1 MIKNYLKIAWRNI
14 ISHKAHSL
22 INVFGLA
29 LGITCYL
36 LISFWVK
43 DETNKDNFHQNGGLL
58 FTTYY
63 STAADGKVEGIYA
76 SPRKYE
82 NNQASMLLKDAKE
95 VIPDIKH
102 LCFYITGYEL
112 PWGHPETFQVGDK
125 KVKMEGARASE
136 DFFKIFSYPLIEGSA
151 ETALQDMS
159 GIVISRK
166 MSEIFFGSPKEAMGK
181 SLRFENKRDFI
192 VKAVFEDLTANSSL
206 KFDFLLNWDAQE
218 KLLEWA
224 SGNVYTYLQLNEYA
238 DPIKVQRQL
247 NQFLQTR
254 LDRKVG
260 LRFEVG
266 LQRFGDQYLY
276 NHFVNGEPRGGRI
289 EYVRIF
295 NGVAI
300 FILLIACINFM
311 NLATAR
317 SVKRAKE
324 VGLRKVVGSNRIHL
338 IIQFFGESVLFCLLA
353 TLLSLLLLLAAI
365 PAFNY
370 LTEKQI
376 NYPFIQLSFWISL
389 FKLTL
394 VTGLIAGIYPALY
407 LSSLKPV
414 QILKGIFKSQKGTA
428 LFRKGTTIF
437 QFTLSS
443 MLIIA
448 TIIISRQINF
458 IQHSNLGYDRE
469 NLVGI
474 RIEGALATYD
484 KYRLFKERVINMP
497 GIELVDRSSEAPHEM
512 GFEVIDPINWQGRPS
527 SSAVAFKPASVGFDF
542 TKLMKLEIVSGRD
555 FSREVSTDSADAF
568 LVNEEAVKQ
577 MGLKDPIG
585 KWISAW
591 NKRGHIIG
599 ILKDFHTASLRDPIK
614 PVVIDVKEY
623 EYFGFIIVRTK
634 AGQTRNA
641 LASLEKVYS
650 DINPN
655 YPFSYQFV
663 DKEYENL
670 YRSELTMAKL
680 TIVFSGLA
688 IIISCLGL
696 LGLVMFAV
704 DQRVK
709 EIGVRKVLG
718 ASVSG
723 IIHLLSKDFI
733 KLVCI
738 ALLVALPIAY
748 ILMNKWL
755 DNFAYSIE
763 IQWWMFA
770 LTAFF
775 MLVVA
780 LCTISVQAIK
790 AAIAN
795 PVNSLRNE

>member
-1 MIKNYLKIAWRNI
+1 MIRNYLKIAWRNI
-14 ISHKAHSL
+14 VGHKAHSL

-43 DETNKDNFHQNGGLL
+43 DETNKDNFHQNGDLL

-63 STAADGKVEGIYA
+63 STIANGKADGTYA
-76 SPRKYE
+76 SPRKYD
-82 NNQASMLLKDAKE
+82 NNQASMILKDAKE
-95 VIPDIKH
+95 AIPDIKH

-125 KVKMEGARASE
+125 KVKMEGSRASG
-136 DFFKIFSYPLIEGSA
+136 DFFKMFNYPLIEGSA

-159 GIVISRK
+159 GIAISRK
-166 MSEIFFGSPKEAMGK
+166 MAEIFFGSPKEAMGK
-181 SLRFENKRDFI
+181 NLRFENKRDFI
-192 VKAVFEDLTANSSL
+192 VKAVFENLTANSSL
-206 KFDFLLNWDAQE
+206 RFDFLLNWDAQE

-224 SGNVYTYLQLNEYA
+224 SGNVYTYLQLNENA
-238 DPIKVQRQL
+238 NPIKVQRQL
-247 NQFLQTR
+247 NHFLEAR
-254 LDRKVG
+254 LDKKVG
-260 LRFEVG
+260 VKFNVG

-295 NGVAI
+295 NGVAL

-324 VGLRKVVGSNRIHL
+324 VGLRKVVGSNRAHL
-338 IIQFFGESVLFCLLA
+338 VIQFFGESILFCLLA
-353 TLLSLLLLLAAI
+353 SLLSLLFLLLAM

-370 LTEKQI
+370 LTEKQMS
-376 NYPFIQLSFWISL
+376 YPFAQPSFWLDL

-394 VTGLIAGIYPALY
+394 VTGCIAGIYPALY

-414 QILKGIFKSQKGTA
+414 QTLKGIFKSQKGTV
-428 LFRKGTTIF
+428 LFRKGTTVF
-437 QFTLSS
+437 QFVLSS
-443 MLIIA
+443 VLIIA
-448 TIIISRQINF
+448 TIVISRQMNF
-458 IQHSNLGYDRE
+458 IQHTNLGYDRE

-474 RIEGALATYD
+474 RIEGELANYN
-484 KYRLFKERVINMP
+484 KYRLFKERVANMP
-497 GIELVDRSSEAPHEM
+497 GIDIVDRSSEAPHEM
-512 GFEVIDPINWQGRPS
+512 GFEVIEPINWQGRP
-527 SSAVAFKPASVGFDF
+527 ANATVAFKPASVGFDF
-542 TKLMKLEIVSGRD
+542 TKLMKLEINKGRD
-555 FSREVSTDSADAF
+555 FSKEISTDSADAF
-568 LVNEEAVKQ
+568 LINEEAAKQ

-585 KWISAW
+585 KWVSAW
-591 NKRGHIIG
+591 NKKGHIIG
-599 ILKDFHTASLRDPIK
+599 VLKDFHTASLRDPIK
-614 PVVIDVKEY
+614 PVIIDVKEY
-623 EYFGFIIVRTK
+623 EYFGFIMVRTK

-670 YRSELTMAKL
+670 YKSELSTSKL
-680 TIVFSGLA
+680 TIVFSSLA

-718 ASVSG
+718 ASVSS
-723 IIHLLSKDFI
+723 IIQLLSKDFI

-738 ALLVALPIAY
+738 ALLVAVPIAY
-748 ILMNKWL
+748 LLMSKWL
-755 DNFAYSIE
+755 NNFAYSIK

-770 LTAFF
+770 LAAFS
-775 MLVVA
+775 MILVA
-780 LCTISVQAIK
+780 LGTISFQAIK
-790 AAIAN
+790 AAVAN
-795 PVNSLRNE
+795 PVNSLRDE

>member
-1 MIKNYLKIAWRNI
+1 MIRNYLKIAWRNI
-14 ISHKAHSL
+14 VGHKAHSL

-43 DETNKDNFHQNGGLL
+43 DETNKDNFHQNGDLL

-63 STAADGKVEGIYA
+63 STIADGKADGMYA
-76 SPRKYE
+76 SPRKYN
-82 NNQASMLLKDAKE
+82 NNQASMILKDAKE
-95 VIPDIKH
+95 AIPDIKH

-125 KVKMEGARASE
+125 KVKMEGSRASG
-136 DFFKIFSYPLIEGSA
+136 DFFKMFNYPLIEGSA

-159 GIVISRK
+159 GIAISRK
-166 MSEIFFGSPKEAMGK
+166 MAEIFFGSPKEAMGK
-181 SLRFENKRDFI
+181 NLRFENKRDFI
-192 VKAVFEDLTANSSL
+192 VKAVFENLTANSSL
-206 KFDFLLNWDAQE
+206 RFDFLLNWDAQE

-224 SGNVYTYLQLNEYA
+224 SGNVYTYLQLNENA
-238 DPIKVQRQL
+238 NPIKVQRQL
-247 NQFLQTR
+247 NQFLEAR
-254 LDRKVG
+254 LDKKVG
-260 LRFEVG
+260 VKFNVG

-276 NHFVNGEPRGGRI
+276 NHFVNGEPQGGRI

-295 NGVAI
+295 NGVAL

-324 VGLRKVVGSNRIHL
+324 VGLRKVVGSNRAHL
-338 IIQFFGESVLFCLLA
+338 VIQFFGESILFCLLA
-353 TLLSLLLLLAAI
+353 SLLSLLFLLLAM

-370 LTEKQI
+370 LTEKQMS
-376 NYPFIQLSFWISL
+376 YPFAQPSFWLDL

-394 VTGLIAGIYPALY
+394 VTGCIAGIYPALY

-414 QILKGIFKSQKGTA
+414 QTLKGIFKSQKGTV
-428 LFRKGTTIF
+428 LFSKGTTVF
-437 QFTLSS
+437 QFVLSS

-448 TIIISRQINF
+448 TIVISRQMNF
-458 IQHSNLGYDRE
+458 IQHTNLGYDRE

-474 RIEGALATYD
+474 RIEGELATYN
-484 KYRLFKERVINMP
+484 KYRLFKERVANMP
-497 GIELVDRSSEAPHEM
+497 GIDIVDRSSEAPHEM
-512 GFEVIDPINWQGRPS
+512 GFEVIEPINWQGRPANAS
-527 SSAVAFKPASVGFDF
+527 VAFKPASVGFDF
-542 TKLMKLEIVSGRD
+542 TKLMKLEIIEGRD
-555 FSREVSTDSADAF
+555 FSKEISTDSADAF
-568 LVNEEAVKQ
+568 LINEEAAKQ

-585 KWISAW
+585 KWVSAW
-591 NKRGHIIG
+591 NKKGHIIG
-599 ILKDFHTASLRDPIK
+599 VLKDFHTASLRDPIK
-614 PVVIDVKEY
+614 PVIIDVKEY
-623 EYFGFIIVRTK
+623 EYFGFIMVRTK

-670 YRSELTMAKL
+670 YKSELSTSKL
-680 TIVFSGLA
+680 TIVFSSLA

-718 ASVSG
+718 ASVSS
-723 IIHLLSKDFI
+723 IIQLLSKDFI
-733 KLVCI
+733 KIVCI
-738 ALLVALPIAY
+738 ALLVAVPIAY
-748 ILMNKWL
+748 LLMSKWL
-755 DNFAYSIE
+755 NNFAYSIK

-770 LTAFF
+770 LAAFS
-775 MLVVA
+775 MILVA
-780 LCTISVQAIK
+780 LATISFQAIK
-790 AAIAN
+790 AAVAN
-795 PVNSLRNE
+795 PVNSLRDE

>member
-1 MIKNYLKIAWRNI
+1 MIRNYLKIAWRNI
-14 ISHKAHSL
+14 VGHKAHSL

-36 LISFWVK
+36 LISFWVR
-43 DETNKDNFHQNGGLL
+43 DETSKDNFHQNGDLL

-63 STAADGKVEGIYA
+63 STIADGKAEGMYA
-76 SPRKYE
+76 SPRKYDD
-82 NNQASMLLKDAKE
+82 NQVSMILKDAKE
-95 VIPDIKH
+95 AIPDIKH

-125 KVKMEGARASE
+125 KVKMEGSRASG
-136 DFFKIFSYPLIEGSA
+136 DFFKMFNYPLIEGSA

-159 GIVISRK
+159 GIAISRK
-166 MSEIFFGSPKEAMGK
+166 MAEIFFGSPKEAMGK
-181 SLRFENKRDFI
+181 NLRFENKRDFI
-192 VKAVFEDLTANSSL
+192 VKAVFENLTTNSSL
-206 KFDFLLNWDAQE
+206 RFDFLLNWDAQE

-224 SGNVYTYLQLNEYA
+224 SGNVYTYLQLNENA
-238 DPIKVQRQL
+238 SPIKVQRQL
-247 NQFLQTR
+247 NQFLEAR
-254 LDRKVG
+254 LDKKVG
-260 LRFEVG
+260 VKFNVG

-276 NHFVNGEPRGGRI
+276 NHFVNGEPQGGRI

-317 SVKRAKE
+317 SIKRAKE
-324 VGLRKVVGSNRIHL
+324 VGLRKVVGSNRTHL
-338 IIQFFGESVLFCLLA
+338 VIQFFSESILFCLLA
-353 TLLSLLLLLAAI
+353 SLLSLLFLLLAM

-370 LTEKQI
+370 LTEKQMS
-376 NYPFIQLSFWISL
+376 YPFAQLSFWLNL

-394 VTGLIAGIYPALY
+394 VTGFIAGIYPALY

-414 QILKGIFKSQKGTA
+414 QILKGILKSQKGA
-428 LFRKGTTIF
+428 VLFRKGTTIF
-437 QFTLSS
+437 QFVLSS

-448 TIIISRQINF
+448 TIVISRQMNF
-458 IQHSNLGYDRE
+458 IQHTNLGYDRE
-469 NLVGI
+469 NLVCI
-474 RIEGALATYD
+474 RIEGELATYN
-484 KYRLFKERVINMP
+484 KYRLFKERVTNMS
-497 GIELVDRSSEAPHEM
+497 GIEMVDRTSEAPHEM
-512 GFEVIDPINWQGRPS
+512 GFEVIEPINWQGRP
-527 SSAVAFKPASVGFDF
+527 ANATVAFKPASVGFDF
-542 TKLMKLEIVSGRD
+542 TKLMKLEIVEGRD
-555 FSREVSTDSADAF
+555 FSKEISTDSADAF
-568 LVNEEAVKQ
+568 LINEEAAKQ

-585 KWISAW
+585 KWVSAW
-591 NKRGHIIG
+591 NKKGHIIG
-599 ILKDFHTASLRDPIK
+599 VLKDFHTASLRDPIK
-614 PVVIDVKEY
+614 PVIIDVKEY
-623 EYFGFIIVRTK
+623 EYFGFIMVRTK

-650 DINPN
+650 DMNPN
-655 YPFSYQFV
+655 YPFSYQFI

-670 YRSELTMAKL
+670 YKSELSTSKL
-680 TIVFSGLA
+680 TIVFSSLA

-718 ASVSG
+718 ASASG
-723 IIHLLSKDFI
+723 IVQLLSKDFI

-748 ILMNKWL
+748 LLMSKWL
-755 DNFAYSIE
+755 NNFAYSIK

-770 LTAFF
+770 LAACS
-775 MLVVA
+775 MILVA
-780 LCTISVQAIK
+780 LGTIALQAIK

-795 PVNSLRNE
+795 PVNSLRDE